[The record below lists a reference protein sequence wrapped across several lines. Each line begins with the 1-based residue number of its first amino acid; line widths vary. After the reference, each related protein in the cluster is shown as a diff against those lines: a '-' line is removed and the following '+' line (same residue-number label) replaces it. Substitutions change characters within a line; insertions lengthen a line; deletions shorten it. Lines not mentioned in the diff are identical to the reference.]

1 MKVISIGDYHCFVY
15 FITCLITSINM
26 FTVEVF
32 VQLPSFLSLI
42 YSNCC
47 VCIAFSSLVYWSI
60 VICEELIMLSI
71 TNTKTEQKLHGK
83 TTQIKIKD
91 QQNTLVFKK
100 HLILIILRL
109 QCLLFCNFHVHYASK
124 VQGSLYCE
132 QMCLCSH

>member
-15 FITCLITSINM
+15 FKTCLITSINM

-32 VQLPSFLSLI
+32 IQLPSFLSLI
-42 YSNCC
+42 YSNC
-47 VCIAFSSLVYWSI
+47 VFIARLLQYR
-60 VICEELIMLSI
+60 ICEELIMLSI

-91 QQNTLVFKK
+91 QQHTLVFKK
-100 HLILIILRL
+100 HLIQIFLRL
-109 QCLLFCNFHVHYASK
+109 QCLLFCNFHAHYASK